1 MFALLLIA
9 LLAQD
14 SGSLAWQGTWKGEL
28 RNYPPRAGA
37 KAVEVEV
44 KLGEWPGRE
53 GDCAEWKTTYREG
66 GEVKG
71 VKDYKLC
78 RGAVG
83 SDAASEYFVDE
94 GNGVKLPAR
103 LLDGALVSQFKY
115 GKILLT
121 TILELRDGV
130 LEERIFTAGD
140 EAATE
145 GVRTLPVK
153 RMQRITLRRTVSSQK
168 R

>member
-1 MFALLLIA
+1 MFALLLFA

-28 RNYPPRAGA
+28 RNFPARAGA
-37 KAVEVEV
+37 KSVEVEV
-44 KLGEWPGRE
+44 KLGEWPSRE
-53 GDCAEWKTTYREG
+53 GECAEWKTTYREG

-71 VKDYKLC
+71 VKDYTLC
-78 RGAVG
+78 RSGPEG
-83 SDAASEYFVDE
+83 EYFVDE

-115 GKILLT
+115 GKTLLT

-130 LEERIFTAGD
+130 LVEHIYTAGD

-153 RMQRITLRRTVSSQK
+153 GVQKITLRRAISSQD